1 MRLSMVAFGVVTVAG
16 LVSADDNNKSSAV
29 PTFNRDIAPILY
41 QNCSN
46 CHRPGEV
53 APFALLTY
61 QDAAKRA
68 KQIADITQARVMPP
82 WKATPG
88 YGDFQDVRR
97 LTDQQIATIHEW
109 AVHGAPE
116 GDAASKPTPPK
127 FPDGW
132 LAGEPDQ
139 VVKMTQTYSVPAE
152 GHDQFRCFVIPL
164 NADQDEYVKKVEF
177 RPGNPRIVHHAIL
190 FLDTSGEAR
199 RRETAPGQG
208 YSCVGG
214 PGLDITGSLG
224 GWAPGAMPST
234 AREGV
239 AHTIKK
245 GSDLILQIHYH
256 LDGKQEQD
264 QSTVGLTFSK
274 TPPTKGLTL
283 MVLGNEKI
291 DIPPGD
297 SHYVVKASGVLPM
310 DAQAVSIFPHA
321 HYLCKD
327 MKVDAHLPDGSV
339 IPLIWI
345 KDWDFNWQGSYRYAS
360 PVKLAKDTRL
370 EMQYTYDNSAANP
383 HNPSDPPR
391 EVKFGEET
399 TNEMGFAFVSLMLD
413 SPDEVSNFRSGTRA
427 EFIADMLANG
437 VDSEALGP
445 QRAAQLTLLLNAFDK
460 NHNGKLDPE
469 ERPALVQYLIKRDE
483 RPK

>member
-1 MRLSMVAFGVVTVAG
+1 MRLSIICFAVFALAG
-16 LVSADDNNKSSAV
+16 FALAAGAEKKPAV

-68 KQIADITQARVMPP
+68 KQIASITQTHVMPP
-82 WKATPG
+82 WKATAG
-88 YGDFQDVRR
+88 YGNFLDVRR
-97 LTDQQIATIHEW
+97 LTDQQIATIGEW
-109 AVHGAPE
+109 AKQGAPE
-116 GDAASKPTPPK
+116 GDAADKPQPPT

-132 LAGEPDQ
+132 LGGQPDQ
-139 VVKMTQTYSVPAE
+139 IFKMTQAYSVPAE

-164 NADQDEYVKKVEF
+164 NADQDEYVKRVEF
-177 RPGNPRIVHHAIL
+177 RPGNPKIVHHAIL

-224 GWAPGAMPST
+224 GWAPGTMP
-234 AREGV
+234 ANAGEGV

-291 DIPPGD
+291 DIPAGD
-297 SHYVVKASGVLPM
+297 SHYVITASGVLPM
-310 DAQAVSIFPHA
+310 DAEAVAIFPHA

-339 IPLIWI
+339 VPLIWI
-345 KDWDFNWQGSYRYAS
+345 KDWDFNWQGAYRYAS
-360 PVKLAKDTRL
+360 PVKLPKGTRL

-399 TNEMGFAFVSLMLD
+399 TNEMGFAFVSLTLP
-413 SPDEVSNFRSGTRA
+413 SPDLVSEFRRGTRA
-427 EFIADMLANG
+427 EFIADMLTDG
-437 VDSEALGP
+437 VNDALGP
-445 QRAAQLTLLLNAFDK
+445 QRTASLKMLLNAFDR
-460 NHNGKLDPE
+460 NHNGKLDPD
-469 ERPALVQYLIKRDE
+469 ERPALVEFLIKRE
-483 RPK
+483 QQQGK